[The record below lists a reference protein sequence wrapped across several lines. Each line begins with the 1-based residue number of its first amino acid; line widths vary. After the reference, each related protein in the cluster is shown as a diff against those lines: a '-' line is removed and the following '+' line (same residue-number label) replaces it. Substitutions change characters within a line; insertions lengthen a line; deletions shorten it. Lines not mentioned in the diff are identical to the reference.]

1 MARRAGREDSAP
13 GLRWVMGAGRCVVAK
28 VKSDAFY
35 HGRSV
40 LLASCCKYQ
49 MTAMQIS
56 LFLITLPICSGA
68 HRQRMPG
75 SVLLYYHAQQ
85 QLSMEKYMSRS
96 QCQQKP
102 V

>member
-1 MARRAGREDSAP
+1 MANASRKVCS
-13 GLRWVMGAGRCVVAK
+13 AK

-49 MTAMQIS
+49 MMAMQIS
-56 LFLITLPICSGA
+56 LFLITLLIYSGA

-85 QLSMEKYMSRS
+85 SLSIEKYMSRS
-96 QCQQKP
+96 LCQHKY